1 MLVKIVDIFITKQN
15 TLLSIPICMYVC
27 IYICPTLFIEFFPM
41 FINVIMQNTL
51 CSEKNDS
58 LYGFTLVGEIYYCHT
73 LVLFPYY
80 LNNK

>member
-1 MLVKIVDIFITKQN
+1 M
-15 TLLSIPICMYVC
+15 
-27 IYICPTLFIEFFPM
+27 YICPTLFIEFFPM